1 MRSFKLLIL
10 ILIFLALNSANLA
23 FSSEADNNIINIAA
37 VNPWVAVITSFI
49 GGTNVHVTSIY
60 DFNFKLNN
68 NLDLNNLDK
77 VIAIDADDAGKMNI
91 KLKNGAEVWY
101 LFKDLSLNI
110 EAAVLDPS
118 MTPFVAQKIMTAL
131 ATWDASNYNYYQ
143 RRLAEFQTR
152 LSSSVLVGKQ
162 LLNGSKIYLNLED
175 ESAVNLYN
183 LFIAAGCEI
192 LSGDLNNLQAVVVT
206 ANYNYN
212 KQGKRKAKNLNKNI
226 KNIFEFKRPELSN
239 AENSYN
245 IDYPAYLH
253 DLYIALWN
261 IINNN
266 KAN

>member
-1 MRSFKLLIL
+1 MRSFKLVLIL
-10 ILIFLALNSANLA
+10 ILALSFNS
-23 FSSEADNNIINIAA
+23 SSEADLKQDNIINIAA
-37 VNPWVAVITSFI
+37 VNPWIAVIASFI
-49 GGTNVHVTSIY
+49 GGTNVNVTSVY
-60 DFNFKLNN
+60 DFNFKLNK
-68 NLDLNNLDK
+68 NLDLNNYNYK
-77 VIAIDADDAGKMNI
+77 VIAVDAEDAKKISVKQGV
-91 KLKNGAEVWY
+91 EVWY

-118 MTPFVAQKIMTAL
+118 MTPFVAQKVMTAL
-131 ATWDASNYNYYQ
+131 ATWDALNYNYYQ

-162 LLNGSKIYLNLED
+162 LLNGSKIYINLED
-175 ESAVNLYN
+175 ESAMNLYN

-192 LSGDLNNLQAVVVT
+192 LSGDIDLNRLQAVVVT

-212 KQGKRKAKNLNKNI
+212 NKQGKRRVKNLSLN
-226 KNIFEFKRPELSN
+226 KNIFEFKRPEVLN
-239 AENSYN
+239 ADNYN

>member
-10 ILIFLALNSANLA
+10 ILLALNLA
-23 FSSEADNNIINIAA
+23 SSSEADNINNNIINIAA
-37 VNPWVAVITSFI
+37 VNPWVAVIASFI

-77 VIAIDADDAGKMNI
+77 VIAVDADDASKINI
-91 KLKNGAEVWY
+91 KLKNGVEVWY

-162 LLNGSKIYLNLED
+162 LLNGAKIYLNLED
-175 ESAVNLYN
+175 ESAMNLYN

-192 LSGDLNNLQAVVVT
+192 LSGDLNNSQAVVVT
-206 ANYNYN
+206 VNYNYN

-226 KNIFEFKRPELSN
+226 FEFKRPELLN

-261 IINNN
+261 IINND

>member
-1 MRSFKLLIL
+1 GRGCPRPLIL
-10 ILIFLALNSANLA
+10 ALSFNS
-23 FSSEADNNIINIAA
+23 SSEADLKQDNIINIAA
-37 VNPWVAVITSFI
+37 VNPWIAVIASFI
-49 GGTNVHVTSIY
+49 GGNNVNVTSVY
-60 DFNFKLNN
+60 DFNFKLNK
-68 NLDLNNLDK
+68 NLDLNNYNYK
-77 VIAIDADDAGKMNI
+77 VIAVDSEDAKRISVKQGV
-91 KLKNGAEVWY
+91 EVWY

-118 MTPFVAQKIMTAL
+118 MTPFVAQKVMTAL
-131 ATWDASNYNYYQ
+131 ATWDAGNYNYYQ

-162 LLNGSKIYLNLED
+162 LLNGSKIYINLED
-175 ESAVNLYN
+175 ESAMNLYN

-192 LSGDLNNLQAVVVT
+192 LSGDLNSSQAVVVT
-206 ANYNYN
+206 ANYN
-212 KQGKRKAKNLNKNI
+212 KPAKRKVKNLS
-226 KNIFEFKRPELSN
+226 KNIFEFKRPEVLN

>member
-1 MRSFKLLIL
+1 LRSFKLVLIL
-10 ILIFLALNSANLA
+10 ILALNLA
-23 FSSEADNNIINIAA
+23 SSSEADLKQDNIINIAA
-37 VNPWVAVITSFI
+37 VNPWVAVIASFI
-49 GGTNVHVTSIY
+49 GGTNVNVTSVY

-77 VIAIDADDAGKMNI
+77 VIAVDADDAKKISVKQGV
-91 KLKNGAEVWY
+91 EVWY

-118 MTPFVAQKIMTAL
+118 MTPFVAQKVMTAL

-162 LLNGSKIYLNLED
+162 LLNGAKIYLNLED
-175 ESAVNLYN
+175 ESAMNLYN

-192 LSGDLNNLQAVVVT
+192 LSGDLNNSQAVVVT
-206 ANYNYN
+206 VNYNYNN
-212 KQGKRKAKNLNKNI
+212 KQGKRKAKNLNLN
-226 KNIFEFKRPELSN
+226 KNIFEFKRPELLN

>member
-1 MRSFKLLIL
+1 MRSLKLIIL
-10 ILIFLALNSANLA
+10 IILALNLSLK
-23 FSSEADNNIINIAA
+23 SGEADNNNIINIAA
-37 VNPWVAVITSFI
+37 VNPWVAVIASFI

-77 VIAIDADDAGKMNI
+77 VIAVDADDAKKINI
-91 KLKNGAEVWY
+91 KLKNGVEVWY

-162 LLNGSKIYLNLED
+162 LLNGAKIYLNLED
-175 ESAVNLYN
+175 ESAMNLYN

-192 LSGDLNNLQAVVVT
+192 LSGDLNNSQAVVV
-206 ANYNYN
+206 NVNYN
-212 KQGKRKAKNLNKNI
+212 KQGNRKAKNLN
-226 KNIFEFKRPELSN
+226 KNIFEFKRPELLN
-239 AENSYN
+239 AENSYD

-261 IINNN
+261 MINNN